1 MKAAGKSNRRGYRY
15 RGHAPPRFAQ
25 GSRSGRRRP
34 PLHDLSCV
42 TYYPPFHVAES
53 IQKPVQSPQTDAPV
67 FHRGPK
73 DAMSIATLNDI
84 FFAAVERNLEK
95 VMLYREAGKW
105 LPISCSQFEEKV
117 ARTARALYSWGIRS
131 GHRVAILSEN
141 RPEWPIADMSSLLLG
156 GVTVPLY
163 TTLTPEQTAFVLS
176 DAGCRIIFA
185 SSDQQLHK
193 VISILPK
200 TQIEKIV
207 VMDDLKFTG
216 DLLPFAEKC
225 ITMRQLTQSG
235 PGKLDPEID
244 QQARSVARDDLAT
257 IVYTS
262 GTTGTSKG
270 AMLTHGNIASNI
282 MCSLLGFNMRPG
294 LVSISFL
301 PLCHITARH
310 VDLSMLYH
318 GVTLAYCPFIE
329 QLPQGLLEVK
339 PSLFV
344 AVPRVYEKIYAQA
357 ERQAQGFPK
366 RTIYEWALTVG
377 REFKPSIL
385 AGKIPKSS
393 RWRLAYKLVFSKIRA
408 GMGGKVETFIS
419 GGAPLGRELAE
430 WYATVGIRI
439 HEGYGLTETS
449 PVIAVNTPVNHRIGT
464 VGKILPNIEV
474 RIAEDGEILVR
485 GPSVFKGYWN
495 RPVETKAALQDGW
508 FKTGDIGNIDADG
521 YLSVTDRKKDL
532 IKTSGGKFIAPQP
545 IENALKLNPYVGVA
559 AILGDRRKFPAVMI
573 SPNFTRLEE
582 WARENGIP
590 FSSRSELTANSKVHR
605 LYEGV
610 VEEQNQNLARFEK
623 LKRVIV
629 VPDEFTAENGALTP
643 TLKLRRRVI
652 EERYKQQI
660 DELYAQAETVHTH

>member
-1 MKAAGKSNRRGYRY
+1 M
-15 RGHAPPRFAQ
+15 
-25 GSRSGRRRP
+25 
-34 PLHDLSCV
+34 
-42 TYYPPFHVAES
+42 T
-53 IQKPVQSPQTDAPV
+53 
-67 FHRGPK
+67 
-73 DAMSIATLNDI
+73 IATLNDI
-84 FFAAVERNLEK
+84 FFAAVERNLDK
-95 VMLYREAGKW
+95 IMLYREAGKW
-105 LPISCSQFEEKV
+105 LPISSREFGQRV
-117 ARTARALYSWGIRS
+117 ARTAGALHSWGIQA
-131 GHRVAILSEN
+131 GDRVAILSEN
-141 RPEWPIADMSSLLLG
+141 RPEWPLADVSSLLLG
-156 GVTVPLY
+156 AVTVPLY
-163 TTLTPEQTAFVLS
+163 TTLTADQTAFVLS
-176 DAGCRIIFA
+176 DADCRVIFV

-193 VISILPK
+193 VISILAK
-200 TQIEKIV
+200 TRIEKIV
-207 VMDDLKFTG
+207 VMDQLEFTG
-216 DLLPFAEKC
+216 DLAPFADRC
-225 ITMRQLTQSG
+225 VTMRDITQQG
-235 PGKLDPEID
+235 PDDLDTEIES
-244 QQARSVARDDLAT
+244 QARSVTPDELAT

-282 MCSLLGFNMRPG
+282 QCSLLGFNMRPG
-294 LVSISFL
+294 LVSVSFL

-310 VDLSMLYH
+310 VDFSMLYH

-329 QLPQGLLEVK
+329 RLPEALLEVK

-366 RTIYEWALTVG
+366 RTIYDWALAVG
-377 REFKPSIL
+377 REHKPEIL
-385 AGKIPKSS
+385 VGKIPSS
-393 RWRLAYKLVFSKIRA
+393 RSWRLAYKVVFSKIRA
-408 GMGGKVETFIS
+408 GMGGRVETFIS

-449 PVIAVNTPVNHRIGT
+449 PVIAVNTPANHRIGT
-464 VGKILPNIEV
+464 VGKILPNLEV

-495 RPVETKAALQDGW
+495 RPEETKAALEDGW

-545 IENALKLNPYVGVA
+545 IENALKLNPYVGIA

-573 SPNFTRLEE
+573 SPNFVRLEE
-582 WARENGIP
+582 WARANGVA
-590 FSSRSELTANSKVHR
+590 FFTRAELVANPKVQS

-623 LKRVIV
+623 LKRVIL
-629 VPDEFTAENGALTP
+629 VPDEFTPENGALTP

-652 EERYKQQI
+652 EDRYKKQI
-660 DELYAQAETVHTH
+660 DDLYSQAEAATVP